1 MKKVILGGFLF
12 VGGAI
17 MLSIGILGLADVNV
31 QAHYM
36 QAPQYLGI
44 VTMIAGVALGV
55 IGLKSER

>member
-1 MKKVILGGFLF
+1 MF
-12 VGGAI
+12 
-17 MLSIGILGLADVNV
+17 SIGILGLADVNV
-31 QAHYM
+31 QGHYM